1 MQNVSGHFMKSVIII
16 IFILIS
22 TNLFGQNNTNIKTND
37 SILNEFYS
45 FLNIICNGES
55 DSLLNCKDSL
65 INYSVVF
72 SSQGD
77 FIDPKSELI
86 RLCNYKNI
94 KKENYSAEVIQL
106 NNFQD
111 SLRNYY
117 WSSSCQPIKTCLTN
131 NYLGETLEDSIVNI
145 QSEPSFWATCV
156 SAKEIK
162 FSKDI
167 YIGSLSESIDNHNVF
182 ANPSIMSYKTGKYLI
197 VDIIMVTQ
205 IGNQTNSGLIWTYY
219 LERKE

>member
-1 MQNVSGHFMKSVIII
+1 MKSVIII
-16 IFILIS
+16 IFIFIS

-37 SILNEFYS
+37 SILDEFNS
-45 FLNIICNGES
+45 FLNIICKGES
-55 DSLLNCKDSL
+55 DSLLNCKDSI
-65 INYSVVF
+65 INYRVVF

-77 FIDPKSELI
+77 FIDTKSELI

-94 KKENYSAEVIQL
+94 IKENYSAEVIQL
-106 NNFQD
+106 NKIED

-117 WSSSCQPIKTCLTN
+117 WSGSCQPIKTCLIN
-131 NYLGETLEDSIVNI
+131 NYLGEALEDSIVNI

-156 SAKEIK
+156 CAKEIK
-162 FSKDI
+162 FSIDI
-167 YIGSLSESIDNHNVF
+167 SISSLFESINYHNVF
-182 ANPSIMSYKTGKYLI
+182 ANPSIMSYKSGKYLI

-205 IGNQTNSGLIWTYY
+205 IGNQTDSGHIWTYY

>member
-1 MQNVSGHFMKSVIII
+1 MKSVNII
-16 IFILIS
+16 IFIFIS
-22 TNLFGQNNTNIKTND
+22 TNLFGQNSTNVKTND
-37 SILNEFYS
+37 SILKEFNG

-65 INYSVVF
+65 INYRVVF

-94 KKENYSAEVIQL
+94 IKENYSAEVIQL
-106 NNFQD
+106 NNSQD

-117 WSSSCQPIKTCLTN
+117 WSSSCQPIKTCLIN
-131 NYLGETLEDSIVNI
+131 NYSGETLEDSLVNI

-156 SAKEIK
+156 IAKEIR
-162 FSKDI
+162 FPKDI
-167 YIGSLSESIDNHNVF
+167 ILRSLSESINNHNVF
-182 ANPSIMSYKTGKYLI
+182 ANPSIMSFKSGKYLI
-197 VDIIMVTQ
+197 VDMIMATQ
-205 IGNQTNSGLIWTYY
+205 IGSQTDSGHIQTYY

>member
-1 MQNVSGHFMKSVIII
+1 MKSVNIII
-16 IFILIS
+16 YIFIS
-22 TNLFGQNNTNIKTND
+22 TNLFGQNSTNIKTND
-37 SILNEFYS
+37 SILKEFNS

-55 DSLLNCKDSL
+55 DSFLNCKDSL
-65 INYSVVF
+65 INYRVVF
-72 SSQGD
+72 SSQGY

-94 KKENYSAEVIQL
+94 IKENYSAEVIQL

-117 WSSSCQPIKTCLTN
+117 WSSSCQPIKTCLIN
-131 NYLGETLEDSIVNI
+131 NYLGETLEDSMVNI

-156 SAKEIK
+156 IAKEIR
-162 FSKDI
+162 FPKDI
-167 YIGSLSESIDNHNVF
+167 ILRSLSESINNHNVF
-182 ANPSIMSYKTGKYLI
+182 ANPSIMSYKSGKYLI
-197 VDIIMVTQ
+197 VDMIMATQ
-205 IGNQTNSGLIWTYY
+205 IGSQTDSGHIQTYY

>member
-1 MQNVSGHFMKSVIII
+1 MKSVNII
-16 IFILIS
+16 IFIFIS
-22 TNLFGQNNTNIKTND
+22 TNLFGHNSTNIKTND
-37 SILNEFYS
+37 SILKAFNS

-65 INYSVVF
+65 IIYRVVF
-72 SSQGD
+72 SSQGY

-94 KKENYSAEVIQL
+94 IKENYSAEVIQL
-106 NNFQD
+106 NYFQD

-117 WSSSCQPIKTCLTN
+117 WSSSCQPIKTCLIN
-131 NYLGETLEDSIVNI
+131 NYLGETLEDSMVNI

-156 SAKEIK
+156 IAKEIR
-162 FSKDI
+162 FPKDI
-167 YIGSLSESIDNHNVF
+167 ILRSLSESINNHNVF
-182 ANPSIMSYKTGKYLI
+182 ANPSIMSYKSGKYLI
-197 VDIIMVTQ
+197 VDMIMATQ
-205 IGNQTNSGLIWTYY
+205 IGSQTDSGHIQTYY

>member
-1 MQNVSGHFMKSVIII
+1 M
-16 IFILIS
+16 
-22 TNLFGQNNTNIKTND
+22 FGQNSTNIKTND
-37 SILNEFYS
+37 SILKEFNS

-65 INYSVVF
+65 INYRVVF

-94 KKENYSAEVIQL
+94 IKENYSAEVIQL
-106 NNFQD
+106 NNSQD

-117 WSSSCQPIKTCLTN
+117 WSSSCQPIKTCLIN
-131 NYLGETLEDSIVNI
+131 NYLGETLEDSLVNI

-156 SAKEIK
+156 IAKEIR
-162 FSKDI
+162 FPKDI
-167 YIGSLSESIDNHNVF
+167 ILRSLSESINNHNVF
-182 ANPSIMSYKTGKYLI
+182 ANPSIMSYKSGKYLI
-197 VDIIMVTQ
+197 VDMIMATQ
-205 IGNQTNSGLIWTYY
+205 IGSQTDSGHIQTYY

>member
-1 MQNVSGHFMKSVIII
+1 MKSVNII
-16 IFILIS
+16 IFIFIS
-22 TNLFGQNNTNIKTND
+22 TNLFGQNSTNIKTND
-37 SILNEFYS
+37 SILKEFNS

-65 INYSVVF
+65 INYRVVF

-94 KKENYSAEVIQL
+94 IKENYSAEVIQL
-106 NNFQD
+106 NNSQD

-117 WSSSCQPIKTCLTN
+117 WSSSCQPIKTCLIN
-131 NYLGETLEDSIVNI
+131 NYLGETLEDSLVNI

-156 SAKEIK
+156 IAKEIR
-162 FSKDI
+162 FPKDI
-167 YIGSLSESIDNHNVF
+167 ILRSLSESINNHNVF
-182 ANPSIMSYKTGKYLI
+182 ANPSIMSYKSGKYLI
-197 VDIIMVTQ
+197 VDMIMATQ
-205 IGNQTNSGLIWTYY
+205 IGSQTDSGHIQTYY